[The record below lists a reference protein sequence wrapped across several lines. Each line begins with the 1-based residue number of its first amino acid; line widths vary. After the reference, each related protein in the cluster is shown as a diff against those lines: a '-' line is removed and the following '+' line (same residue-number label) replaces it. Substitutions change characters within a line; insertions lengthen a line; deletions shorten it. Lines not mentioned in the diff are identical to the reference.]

1 MTITGAAPAQFDP
14 NFACCGGCSSSKRA
28 DAYNEKLATGSL
40 VFIWDIKL
48 KTDPQPVCTLTF
60 PYDPALNEQVGE
72 RRVRS
77 GRLVGTSYPIDNDYD
92 YLCCEQRG
100 QCLALNEDASGKC
113 QCVKRW
119 GFTGDHCQDS
129 VYDVAEA
136 ANAKVFPNATNLSS
150 VDHLLPDLRTYL
162 LSFDYDSAIASA
174 STSDTSTG
182 FLDALE
188 TGSYRQFG
196 WSTTAYFILAAAFFA
211 LIFIFQ
217 LLWAFC
223 CFRCGCRR
231 RNPLAKPKIYS
242 KLQKIVWGTFMTLF
256 LLLSSAAALMT
267 LFVLNNDI
275 EPLATR
281 VFALLNYTLPSNL
294 STFEAN
300 FLSPMAEL
308 IANGYKESNEESFF
322 LADIQEHSLTDLEL
336 HIFLDNQ
343 SYAEDVIGKPVFDLI
358 DPLTTYSV
366 LYPTVNNDSVDC
378 EYMNITQPSE
388 VSRMTIGGETGC
400 FKCKTCLTIVDL
412 ISDAKTSWRKNI
424 FEVQIDMLTAKHQL
438 ADFSLARKTLTPAV
452 QRFLDR
458 MRLMFSDFD
467 ASNGRLTAGY
477 DAIASEIQQVSLFGL
492 YALCGMCGFAL
503 ILALSAFAHG
513 ILTGQ
518 RKLGRTA
525 CFFSEITFLIAVVLI
540 GVLYTMSVM
549 AQDAIVVLQRLDEN
563 TYAFLPSTQSAE
575 DVNRLLF
582 DQNFVEATDMV
593 ETLAFSDTLRVPP
606 HPTPATDDPDR
617 FNFTALYDMPT
628 LFALEKLTANSDQAL
643 VELFAWS
650 EDFVKSHYDG
660 LQVLV
665 FSDSSTPYNGTL
677 HQELLNSTIQKLMD
691 PDGDGELVTANDLLT
706 IQTVFNE
713 SWRGVSDEGASLNKD
728 IQSEWL
734 FVTQLYFQKQK
745 LETYVATVSSFI
757 AKIHPLL
764 VKTQTMEDAEF
775 QLKAPVEFVTDS
787 IRASRLGD
795 CNYNGNCAWFRA
807 ALNELFDL
815 FQQIVLKAERAAII
829 CAVSAVALLLSVLS
843 TNAFTSRQRRVV
855 VKVYSAN

>member
-1 MTITGAAPAQFDP
+1 MTITRAAPAQFDP

-182 FLDALE
+182 
-188 TGSYRQFG
+188 
-196 WSTTAYFILAAAFFA
+196 
-211 LIFIFQ
+211 
-217 LLWAFC
+217 
-223 CFRCGCRR
+223 CGCRR

-734 FVTQLYFQKQK
+734 FVAQLYFQKQK

>member
-1 MTITGAAPAQFDP
+1 MTITRAAPAQFDP

-182 FLDALE
+182 
-188 TGSYRQFG
+188 
-196 WSTTAYFILAAAFFA
+196 
-211 LIFIFQ
+211 
-217 LLWAFC
+217 
-223 CFRCGCRR
+223 
-231 RNPLAKPKIYS
+231 
-242 KLQKIVWGTFMTLF
+242 
-256 LLLSSAAALMT
+256 
-267 LFVLNNDI
+267 
-275 EPLATR
+275 
-281 VFALLNYTLPSNL
+281 
-294 STFEAN
+294 
-300 FLSPMAEL
+300 
-308 IANGYKESNEESFF
+308 
-322 LADIQEHSLTDLEL
+322 
-336 HIFLDNQ
+336 
-343 SYAEDVIGKPVFDLI
+343 
-358 DPLTTYSV
+358 
-366 LYPTVNNDSVDC
+366 
-378 EYMNITQPSE
+378 
-388 VSRMTIGGETGC
+388 
-400 FKCKTCLTIVDL
+400 
-412 ISDAKTSWRKNI
+412 
-424 FEVQIDMLTAKHQL
+424 
-438 ADFSLARKTLTPAV
+438 
-452 QRFLDR
+452 
-458 MRLMFSDFD
+458 DFD

-734 FVTQLYFQKQK
+734 FVAQLYFQKQK